1 MARVTVE
8 DCIEVINNRFELV
21 LMAAQRARDISAGQ
35 VPLVSRDNDK
45 NPVIALREIAE
56 QRVDMNELKRHIVRG
71 VNRYSDKTEEDELLS
86 ALQAQETLPGLP
98 GVEASENLSGFEI
111 SEIDFESTEAAVS
124 DEDISDDELAA
135 DADLDTDLAAD
146 EEFEEEKSGASL

>member
-35 VPLVSRDNDK
+35 SPLVSRDNDK

-56 QRVDMNELKRHIVRG
+56 QKVDMDELKRHIVRG

-98 GVEASENLSGFEI
+98 GAEASENLSGFEI
-111 SEIDFESTEAAVS
+111 NEIDFESGEAVAVE
-124 DEDISDDELAA
+124 DDISDDELAA
-135 DADLDTDLAAD
+135 DADLGSD
-146 EEFEEEKSGASL
+146 EEFDDERASL

>member
-35 VPLVSRDNDK
+35 SPLVTRDNDK

-56 QRVDMNELKRHIVRG
+56 QKVDMDELKRHIVRG

-111 SEIDFESTEAAVS
+111 SEIDFESDGGAS
-124 DEDISDDELAA
+124 LDEDLSDDELAA
-135 DADLDTDLAAD
+135 EAEIGAD
-146 EEFEEEKSGASL
+146 EDFDESNASL

>member
-35 VPLVSRDNDK
+35 SPLVTRDNDK

-56 QRVDMNELKRHIVRG
+56 QKVDMDELKRHIVRG

-111 SEIDFESTEAAVS
+111 SEIDFESDGGS
-124 DEDISDDELAA
+124 SLDEDLSDDELAA
-135 DADLDTDLAAD
+135 EAEIGAD
-146 EEFEEEKSGASL
+146 EDFDESNASL

>member
-35 VPLVSRDNDK
+35 SPLVSRDNDK

-56 QRVDMNELKRHIVRG
+56 QKVDMDELKRHIVRG

-111 SEIDFESTEAAVS
+111 SEIDFENDGATSL
-124 DEDISDDELAA
+124 DDDLSDDELAA
-135 DADLDTDLAAD
+135 EADLGAD
-146 EEFEEEKSGASL
+146 EDFDESNASL